1 MYRHVG
7 LLSHIHDITREG
19 STRYTEV
26 CIHAARA
33 RRGGTLF
40 WETYKVLYFT
50 LLPVHFFFGETPL
63 WDQNTATSLLSLFVG
78 SRGRALFRRQKKD
91 VQHALEKPVF

>member
-40 WETYKVLYFT
+40 WETYE
-50 LLPVHFFFGETPL
+50 GC
-63 WDQNTATSLLSLFVG
+63 
-78 SRGRALFRRQKKD
+78 
-91 VQHALEKPVF
+91 